1 MQSYAFIRKNNVF
14 SEIFVLKF
22 AKSDNLKVLIA
33 FFSYLCTINQNI
45 EIMKIPFKDR
55 SQMTMKEQIANPLS
69 IEEALEIGKESIIPI
84 TDYWGNDISHS
95 NFNKLRFAVRM
106 PKGLV
111 TQAEE
116 ERRKGRYGYL
126 SDLISSFRGSD
137 APYFADMIL
146 EPIEEFNAKH
156 FPDEREKKKAAT
168 MW

>member
-1 MQSYAFIRKNNVF
+1 M
-14 SEIFVLKF
+14 
-22 AKSDNLKVLIA
+22 KVLIA

-45 EIMKIPFKDR
+45 EIMKIKIPFIGR
-55 SQMTMKEQIANPLS
+55 SQMTMKEKIANPLS
-69 IEEALEIGKESIIPI
+69 VEEALELGKESIIPI

-95 NFNKLRFAVRM
+95 NFNKLPFAVRM
-106 PKGLV
+106 PKGLA

-156 FPDEREKKKAAT
+156 FPDGREKKKAAT